1 MSTVYIT
8 SVITMDPYESYNDG
22 IYMVFDSLS
31 KAEQCIKDNAGTF
44 ELYPG
49 HEMSLVMMSS
59 VIDEFILQ

>member
-1 MSTVYIT
+1 
-8 SVITMDPYESYNDG
+8 MDPYESYNDG